1 MNNSEFT
8 RENQFWNNS
17 YLLDIPMIDKQHK
30 KFFDLFDKLYSLNN
44 NGESF
49 EKLKDVIDEL
59 EKYTN
64 IHFKTEETLM
74 TKANVIDTEE
84 HIMQHKVFEKK
95 ILEFETAY
103 SYKNQVLLNEMVVF
117 MRKWFLL
124 HISQMDKKYVDQVKT
139 YLEERNL

>member
-49 EKLKDVIDEL
+49 EKLEDVIDEL
-59 EKYTN
+59 DKYTN

-74 TKANVIDTEE
+74 TKANVINTDE
-84 HIMQHKVFEKK
+84 HLMQHKVFEKK
-95 ILEFETAY
+95 ILEFKTAY